1 MEVSVPGGG
10 NIYLGIG
17 NWLPISY
24 LEQQDTKDLADLY
37 LCAARRDWSHDGN
50 VSLRAYYDHSQR
62 GGVRAWPNLCERR
75 NEQVGHEKRGA
86 ALLQLTSA
94 RVRLQLSRSANRRV
108 VDPSAG
114 ADAAR
119 HSLEIRGRALRRLT
133 VGRQDPSRLSMHK

>member
-50 VSLRAYYDHSQR
+50 VSLRAYHDHSQH

-75 NEQVGHEKRGA
+75 NEQAGPQKTRSSPVTAHFGASKATIFSKRG
-86 ALLQLTSA
+86 SP
-94 RVRLQLSRSANRRV
+94 RSESQRGCRRSS
-108 VDPSAG
+108 P
-114 ADAAR
+114 
-119 HSLEIRGRALRRLT
+119 
-133 VGRQDPSRLSMHK
+133 

>member
-50 VSLRAYYDHSQR
+50 VSLRAYHDHSQH

-75 NEQVGHEKRGA
+75 NEQVGRKKRGA

-94 RVRLQLSRSANRRV
+94 RVRLQFSRSAGRRARA
-108 VDPSAG
+108 PSMG
-114 ADAAR
+114 ADAVR
-119 HSLEIRGRALRRLT
+119 RSSNYLEVSPLHLIA
-133 VGRQDPSRLSMHK
+133 